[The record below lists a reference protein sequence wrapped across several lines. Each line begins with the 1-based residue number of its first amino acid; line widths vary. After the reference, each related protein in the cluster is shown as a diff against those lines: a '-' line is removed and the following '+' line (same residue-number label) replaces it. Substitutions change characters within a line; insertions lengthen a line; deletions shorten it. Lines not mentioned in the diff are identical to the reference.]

1 MKIAILTSGDDS
13 AGMNAAVRSVVRL
26 GILKGCEM
34 WVVREGYEGLV
45 RGNTHAEKGGQRDGI
60 ADAIK
65 EVQDHHPDTNLLH
78 NLRFNDGDLLRDGT
92 SKAVGGRSL
101 KGRYIVRVGWDDVR
115 GWCSQGGTLIGTAR
129 SKSFTT
135 TEGRTAAAYNLIK
148 EGIDALVVCGGDGTL
163 TGADIFRSEWPSII
177 NELRVQGKITTA
189 QLELHYHLRLVGLV
203 ATIDNDMSLTDFTI
217 GAPTAL
223 KRICDA
229 IDNINS
235 TAYSHSR
242 AFVVE
247 VMGLNCGWLALQ
259 AGVAGGADF
268 IFIPERPPKTM
279 PWEDEMCAE
288 IHRHREMGKRKT
300 IVIVAE
306 GAHDSLLQPI
316 RAEDIKDVLT
326 NRLGLDTRVTTLGH
340 TQKGGPPCAFDRIFT
355 ALQGAEAVEALLEAQ
370 PGTPTYMIGL
380 RENKITRAPL
390 MDAVEMT
397 RAVSEAMKACDFD
410 QALEL
415 RGSEFKETLDDFHA
429 TSMLAVK
436 EAWLPEDKRI
446 RVGIVHTGAPAGGM
460 NAATRAVVRYC
471 LNRGHIPLG
480 IHNGFRGLLDDNVD
494 ELSWLGVDAWMARG
508 GSELGTNRD
517 LPSID
522 IGAVASTFQYF
533 RIRALLII
541 GGFGGF
547 EALRILE
554 EGRERYPAS
563 CAHDGF

>member
-1 MKIAILTSGDDS
+1 
-13 AGMNAAVRSVVRL
+13 
-26 GILKGCEM
+26 
-34 WVVREGYEGLV
+34 
-45 RGNTHAEKGGQRDGI
+45 
-60 ADAIK
+60 
-65 EVQDHHPDTNLLH
+65 
-78 NLRFNDGDLLRDGT
+78 
-92 SKAVGGRSL
+92 
-101 KGRYIVRVGWDDVR
+101 
-115 GWCSQGGTLIGTAR
+115 
-129 SKSFTT
+129 
-135 TEGRTAAAYNLIK
+135 
-148 EGIDALVVCGGDGTL
+148 LVVCGGDGTL

-223 KRICDA
+223 RRICDA

-268 IFIPERPPKTM
+268 IFIPERPPKGM
-279 PWEDEMCAE
+279 LWQDDMCAE
-288 IHRHREMGKRKT
+288 IHRHRETGKRKT
-300 IVIVAE
+300 IVIVSQ

-316 RAEDIKDVLT
+316 RAEDIKNVLT
-326 NRLGLDTRVTTLGH
+326 DRLGLDTRVTTLGY
-340 TQKGGPPCAFDRIFT
+340 TQRGGPPCAVDRILPT
-355 ALQGAEAVEALLEAQ
+355 LQGVEAVEALLEAQ

-380 RENKITRAPL
+380 QENKITRVPL
-390 MDAVEMT
+390 LDAVEMT
-397 RAVSEAMKACDFD
+397 RAVGEAVQAHNFD

-429 TSMLAVK
+429 TSMLAGQ
-436 EAWLPEDKRI
+436 EAWLPEVKRI
-446 RVGIVHTGAPAGGM
+446 RVGIIHTGTPAGGM

-471 LNRGHIPLG
+471 VNQGHIPLG
-480 IHNGFRGLLDDNVD
+480 IHNGFSGLLSNNVD
-494 ELSWLGVDAWMARG
+494 ELSWLGVDAWTARG

-522 IGAVASTFQYF
+522 IGAVASKFQKF
-533 RIRALLII
+533 HFDAFLII

-547 EALRILE
+547 EALRMLE
-554 EGRERYPAS
+554 EGRKLYPAFRIPMVHLPATFTNHVPMTDFS
-563 CAHDGF
+563 VGCDTSLNALVDACDAIKQSASASRNRVFVIETPGSYIATMGALAVGASLVYIPETGINLDMLKRDVRFLKARFALDAPGRGEGRLVIV